1 MGLYGQSFV
10 EELIEAQGDGS
21 ALTAAAAASALPPAA
36 LYTLPA
42 NFFNRIGK
50 RIQVQASGRI
60 SCVITT
66 PGTARFDLRFGGT
79 VVFDTLAMNLNVV
92 AKTNVHWE
100 LDVILTCRAIG
111 TSANLIGQGTWTSEA
126 AIGSPLPTSGG
137 VGVFTVPYN
146 TAPAV
151 GNNFSSV
158 VAQQVDF
165 FFTQTVAT
173 GSMTLHQFTLKSL
186 N

>member
-50 RIQVQASGRI
+50 RIRVLASGRI

-92 AKTNVHWE
+92 AKTNVHWA

-111 TSANLIGQGTWTSEA
+111 TSANTDPTERSNSPEIIRMPVPSARMPSSGTANSTTRV
-126 AIGSPLPTSGG
+126 LPNETNCG
-137 VGVFTVPYN
+137 
-146 TAPAV
+146 A
-151 GNNFSSV
+151 
-158 VAQQVDF
+158 
-165 FFTQTVAT
+165 
-173 GSMTLHQFTLKSL
+173 
-186 N
+186 